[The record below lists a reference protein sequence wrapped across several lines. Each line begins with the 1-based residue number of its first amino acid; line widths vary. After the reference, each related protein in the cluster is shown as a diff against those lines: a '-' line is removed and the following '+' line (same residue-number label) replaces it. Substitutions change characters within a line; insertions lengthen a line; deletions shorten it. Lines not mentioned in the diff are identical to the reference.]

1 MYAVIDIET
10 TGNSY
15 KYGKITEIAVVL
27 FNGTEVTHVFESLLN
42 PEMDIPAPI
51 TRLTGITND
60 MVREAPRFYMIA
72 KEIVELTAGKIFVA
86 HNVNFDYMFIREE
99 FARLGYDFSRKKLCT
114 VQLSRKIL
122 KGLPSY
128 SLGNLCARM
137 GINIEARHRAAGDA
151 LATAKL
157 LGILLEREHEQGRI
171 PKPGKT
177 ARLF

>member
-27 FNGTEVTHVFESLLN
+27 FNGTEITHVYETLLD

-51 TRLTGITND
+51 TRLTGITNS
-60 MVREAPRFYMIA
+60 MVRGAPKFYMVA
-72 KEIVELTAGKIFVA
+72 REIVELTAGKIFVA

-99 FARLGYDFSRKKLCT
+99 FARLGYDFNRKKLCT
-114 VQLSRKIL
+114 VQLSRKIV

-128 SLGNLCARM
+128 SLGNLCERL

-157 LGILLEREHEQGRI
+157 LGLLLQRERELAMI
-171 PKPGKT
+171 PRPGKT